1 MRTSVIREF
10 KECLRNNTKYR
21 IIVLTIADVNVVAFI
36 CFVCVTLNHK
46 IFYRRHRTVFLW
58 FRARPLLCS
67 CFPFLSPSVTIIC
80 FLFSSFLS
88 PFLLLLSL
96 LFLFHKVGLTR
107 GLKESSFQSRGTCLL
122 VFVLAEWIMKPYFVS
137 PITSS
142 PERSQC
148 SAWLSYH
155 VPWPLRHDWLA
166 NGRQTWGCWPAVR
179 LSVLRCGRSSAV
191 LEMWSPGR
199 GVSSSSII
207 PGSVEQ
213 SFMVVS
219 PFVLLP
225 LVQTVSAIMAF
236 LVSCSFAE
244 DADTVGALL
253 WARQEYFF

>member
-148 SAWLSYH
+148 SAWLCRTTCPDH
-155 VPWPLRHDWLA
+155 WDMTDWRMDDRHGGA
-166 NGRQTWGCWPAVR
+166 EAVR

>member
-46 IFYRRHRTVFLW
+46 IFYRRHRTLFLW

-148 SAWLSYH
+148 SAWLCRTTCPDHWDMTDWRMDDRHGGADQQSGSRFWDVGEAVQCWRCGALAEESPRPPSSLALWSRASWWCH
-155 VPWPLRHDWLA
+155 PLFFFLLSKLFQPSWPFWF
-166 NGRQTWGCWPAVR
+166 PAV
-179 LSVLRCGRSSAV
+179 LLRM
-191 LEMWSPGR
+191 LT
-199 GVSSSSII
+199 
-207 PGSVEQ
+207 
-213 SFMVVS
+213 
-219 PFVLLP
+219 L
-225 LVQTVSAIMAF
+225 
-236 LVSCSFAE
+236 
-244 DADTVGALL
+244 
-253 WARQEYFF
+253 